1 VKEALVPRRN
11 AARTRS
17 HGSTILGPV
26 TRSVALR
33 TGRSEEEV
41 ALFLGA
47 AVVAATAVAALRV
60 VDVVVDAWPGSVSRS

>member
-1 VKEALVPRRN
+1 
-11 AARTRS
+11 
-17 HGSTILGPV
+17 
-26 TRSVALR
+26 VALR